1 MRGQTGGQ
9 DDWIT
14 FLDDGKGIY
23 LGLFRLLYFML
34 LKITF
39 WNLHIFDYFSHPYL
53 QR

>member
-23 LGLFRLLYFML
+23 LG
-34 LKITF
+34 
-39 WNLHIFDYFSHPYL
+39 YL
-53 QR
+53 GYCILCS